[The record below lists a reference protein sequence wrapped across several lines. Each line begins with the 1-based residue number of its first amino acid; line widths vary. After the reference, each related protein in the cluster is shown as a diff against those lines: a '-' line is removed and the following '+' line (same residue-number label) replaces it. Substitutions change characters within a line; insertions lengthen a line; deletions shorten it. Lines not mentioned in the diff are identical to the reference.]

1 MNHNQLD
8 DAFKDVYYD
17 VPEEQPL
24 NPQDEKSAFDDDQ
37 YEDQPQGEP

>member
-1 MNHNQLD
+1 MSHNPLD
-8 DAFKDVYYD
+8 DGFKDVD

-24 NPQDEKSAFDDDQ
+24 NPQDEKSAFDDDH